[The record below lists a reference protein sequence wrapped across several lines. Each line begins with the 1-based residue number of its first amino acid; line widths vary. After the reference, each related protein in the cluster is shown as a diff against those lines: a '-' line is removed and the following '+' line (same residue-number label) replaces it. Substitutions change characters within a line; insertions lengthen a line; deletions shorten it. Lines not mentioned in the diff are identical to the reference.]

1 MKKITLLATAFL
13 FTFGVMAQ
21 TKADDVMKVNTEKH
35 DFGKIKQGVPVDF
48 VFEIK
53 NISNKPVVVEST
65 NASCGCTTPE
75 KPTEP
80 IMPGESGKIKVQY
93 NAAAVAPFTKDV
105 YIKLVGIDQPKTVQI
120 TGEVLSVE
128 AYEAYLKERE
138 NLRIKF
144 LLLTEYSNLLRRR
157 FLFSPDQGKCS
168 LHIWS
173 AVLKLNQVNISA
185 GILRNALKSHP
196 NLLLFLK
203 PGTPIGHSG

>member
-13 FTFGVMAQ
+13 FTLAVTAQ
-21 TKADDVMKVNTEKH
+21 TKADDVIKVNTAKH

-48 VFEIK
+48 VFEVK
-53 NISNKPVVVEST
+53 NISDKPVVVEST

-120 TGEVLSVE
+120 TGEVLTVE
-128 AYEAYLKERE
+128 AYEAYLKEK
-138 NLRIKF
+138 N
-144 LLLTEYSNLLRRR
+144 S
-157 FLFSPDQGKCS
+157 
-168 LHIWS
+168 
-173 AVLKLNQVNISA
+173 
-185 GILRNALKSHP
+185 
-196 NLLLFLK
+196 K
-203 PGTPIGHSG
+203 PKN